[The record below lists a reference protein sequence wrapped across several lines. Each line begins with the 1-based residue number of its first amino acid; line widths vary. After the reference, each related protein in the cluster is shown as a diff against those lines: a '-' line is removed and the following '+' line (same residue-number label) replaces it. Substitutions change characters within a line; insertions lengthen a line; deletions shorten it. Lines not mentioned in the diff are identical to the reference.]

1 MAERSVTILPP
12 RLNRKAQEIK
22 AEEKAKLRVAAYCRV
37 STDSD
42 EQATSY
48 EAQIEHY
55 TLFIQNNPEWKLAG
69 IFADDGISGTNT
81 KKRDEFNRMI
91 EECKAGNI
99 DMIITKSISRFARN
113 TIDCLKYIRQLK
125 ALNIS
130 VFFEKENINT
140 MDSKGEVLLTIMAS
154 LAQQESESLSQNVKM
169 GIQFRYQQGIVQV
182 NHNRF
187 LGYTKDADKN
197 LVIVP
202 EEAEIV
208 KRIYREYLEGAN
220 YKEISAGLEAD
231 GILTAAGNPKWHSS
245 TLKKILTNEK
255 YMGDALLQ
263 KTYTVDCL
271 TKKRVANDGTVP
283 QYYVN
288 NDHEAIIPREFFAR
302 VQEEMKRRA
311 NIRQG
316 MDGKRRVYSSKYA
329 LSSIVFCGHCG
340 DMYRRTHWNNH
351 GKKQIVW
358 RCVTRLNAPGVECP
372 ARTLSEIQ
380 LQNLVLEAI
389 NKVLGG
395 KQRAIKVLET
405 NISEVV
411 GNTHSEELERIK
423 QQIEKQQTLLVK
435 MTAASEDY
443 SKVVDKI
450 YALQREQEEAMAANV
465 NYKAGKERIQEMIEY
480 LKSQPKRV
488 TVYDEQ
494 LVRKLIEKIT
504 VYDDHLDFLFK
515 SGIQIEMKG

>member
-1 MAERSVTILPP
+1 MNEKITRQVEEMKQQTIGVEVEMNGITRDKAA
-12 RLNRKAQEIK
+12 RLA
-22 AEEKAKLRVAAYCRV
+22 AAYFGTGRYE
-37 STDSD
+37 STAGRNGCSTWSAWDGD
-42 EQATSY
+42 GR
-48 EAQIEHY
+48 
-55 TLFIQNNPEWKLAG
+55 EWKFQKDVSIAG
-69 IFADDGISGTNT
+69 CDS
-81 KKRDEFNRMI
+81 
-91 EECKAGNI
+91 
-99 DMIITKSISRFARN
+99 
-113 TIDCLKYIRQLK
+113 
-125 ALNIS
+125 
-130 VFFEKENINT
+130 EKCE
-140 MDSKGEVLLTIMAS
+140 
-154 LAQQESESLSQNVKM
+154 
-169 GIQFRYQQGIVQV
+169 
-182 NHNRF
+182 
-187 LGYTKDADKN
+187 
-197 LVIVP
+197 LV
-202 EEAEIV
+202 
-208 KRIYREYLEGAN
+208 
-220 YKEISAGLEAD
+220 
-231 GILTAAGNPKWHSS
+231 
-245 TLKKILTNEK
+245 
-255 YMGDALLQ
+255 
-263 KTYTVDCL
+263 

-288 NDHEAIIPREFFAR
+288 NDHEAIIPRELFAR

-411 GNTHSEELERIK
+411 VNTHSEELERIK

-450 YALQREQEEAMAANV
+450 YALQREQEKAMAANV

>member
-1 MAERSVTILPP
+1 
-12 RLNRKAQEIK
+12 
-22 AEEKAKLRVAAYCRV
+22 
-37 STDSD
+37 
-42 EQATSY
+42 
-48 EAQIEHY
+48 
-55 TLFIQNNPEWKLAG
+55 
-69 IFADDGISGTNT
+69 
-81 KKRDEFNRMI
+81 
-91 EECKAGNI
+91 
-99 DMIITKSISRFARN
+99 
-113 TIDCLKYIRQLK
+113 
-125 ALNIS
+125 
-130 VFFEKENINT
+130 
-140 MDSKGEVLLTIMAS
+140 MAS
-154 LAQQESESLSQNVKM
+154 LAQQESESLSQNVKL

-187 LGYTKDADKN
+187 LGYTKDADKH

-220 YKEISAGLEAD
+220 YKEISSGIEAD
-231 GILTAAGNPKWHSS
+231 GILTAAGNPRWHSS

-288 NDHEAIIPREFFAR
+288 NDHDAIIPRELFTR
-302 VQEEMKRRA
+302 VQEEMKRRV

-316 MDGKRRVYSSKYA
+316 MDGKKRVYSSKYA
-329 LSSIVFCGHCG
+329 LSSIVFCGHCN
-340 DMYRRTHWNNH
+340 DMFRRTHWNNH

-358 RCVTRLNAPGVECP
+358 RCITRLDAPGVECP
-372 ARTLSEIQ
+372 ARTLSEVQ

-405 NISEVV
+405 NISEVL
-411 GNTHSEELERIK
+411 GNAHTEEMERIRK
-423 QQIEKQQTLLVK
+423 QIEKQQTLLVK

-450 YALQREQEEAMAANV
+450 YALQNEQKQAMADSV
-465 NYKAGKERIQEMIEY
+465 NYKVQVERTEEMIEY

-488 TVYDEQ
+488 TAYDEQ

-504 VYDDHLDFLFK
+504 VYDEHLDFLFK
-515 SGIQIEMKG
+515 SGIQIEIKG

>member
-1 MAERSVTILPP
+1 MAQVTKIFKEQDAESV
-12 RLNRKAQEIK
+12 
-22 AEEKAKLRVAAYCRV
+22 KLKVAAYCRV
-37 STDSD
+37 STNSD
-42 EQATSY
+42 EQLESL
-48 EAQIEHY
+48 EAQKKHY
-55 TLFIQNNPEWKLAG
+55 QTYIKSNPAWQYAG
-69 IFADDGISGTNT
+69 LYYDEGISGT
-81 KKRDEFNRMI
+81 KMEKRKQLLKMLDACERK
-91 EECKAGNI
+91 EI
-99 DMIITKSISRFARN
+99 DLVITKSISRFSRN
-113 TIDCLKYIRQLK
+113 TVDCLEMVRFLIEHGVY
-125 ALNIS
+125 
-130 VFFEKENINT
+130 VYFEKENINT

-154 LAQQESESLSQNVKM
+154 LAQQESESLSQNVKL

-187 LGYTKDADKN
+187 LGYTKDADKH

-202 EEAEIV
+202 EEAEII

-220 YKEISAGLEAD
+220 YKELSAGLEAD
-231 GILTAAGNPKWHSS
+231 GILTAAGKPRWHSS

-288 NDHEAIIPREFFAR
+288 NDHDAIIPRELFTR

-311 NIRQG
+311 NIREG

-329 LSSIVFCGHCG
+329 LSSIVFCGHCS

-372 ARTLSEIQ
+372 ARTLSEVQ

-411 GNTHSEELERIK
+411 GNAHNEELEMIK
-423 QQIEKQQTLLVK
+423 KQIERQQTLLVK

-450 YALQREQEEAMAANV
+450 YALQKEQEQAMAESV
-465 NYKAGKERIQEMIEY
+465 NYKAQTERIEEMIAY

-488 TVYDEQ
+488 TAYDEQ

-504 VYDDHLDFLFK
+504 VYDDHLKFLFK
-515 SGIQIEMKG
+515 SGIQIEING

>member
-1 MAERSVTILPP
+1 MEERSVTILPP
-12 RLNRKAQEIK
+12 RLNRKREEAK
-22 AEEKAKLRVAAYCRV
+22 AEEKARLRVAAYCRV

-48 EAQIEHY
+48 ETQIEHY
-55 TLFIQNNPEWKLAG
+55 TLFIQNNPEWILAG

-125 ALNIS
+125 ALNIA

-154 LAQQESESLSQNVKM
+154 LAQQESESLSQNVKL

-187 LGYTKDADKN
+187 LGYTKDADKH

-202 EEAEIV
+202 EEAESV

-220 YKEISAGLEAD
+220 YKEISSGLEAD
-231 GILTAAGNPKWHSS
+231 GILTAAGNPRWHSS

-288 NDHEAIIPREFFAR
+288 NDHDAIIPRELFTR
-302 VQEEMKRRA
+302 VQEEMKRRV

-316 MDGKRRVYSSKYA
+316 MDGKKRVYSSKYA
-329 LSSIVFCGHCG
+329 LSSIVFCGHCN
-340 DMYRRTHWNNH
+340 DVFRRTHWNNH

-358 RCVTRLNAPGVECP
+358 RCITRLDAPGVECS
-372 ARTLSEIQ
+372 ARTLSEVQ

-405 NISEVV
+405 NISQVL
-411 GNTHSEELERIK
+411 GNAHTEELERIRK
-423 QQIEKQQTLLVK
+423 QIEKQQTLLVK

-443 SKVVDKI
+443 SKVVDNI
-450 YALQREQEEAMAANV
+450 YALQNEQKQAMADSV
-465 NYKAGKERIQEMIEY
+465 NYKAQAERTEEMIEY

-488 TVYDEQ
+488 TAYDEQ

-504 VYDDHLDFLFK
+504 VFDDHLNFLFK
-515 SGIQIEMKG
+515 SGIQIEIKG

>member
-1 MAERSVTILPP
+1 
-12 RLNRKAQEIK
+12 
-22 AEEKAKLRVAAYCRV
+22 
-37 STDSD
+37 
-42 EQATSY
+42 
-48 EAQIEHY
+48 
-55 TLFIQNNPEWKLAG
+55 
-69 IFADDGISGTNT
+69 
-81 KKRDEFNRMI
+81 
-91 EECKAGNI
+91 
-99 DMIITKSISRFARN
+99 
-113 TIDCLKYIRQLK
+113 
-125 ALNIS
+125 
-130 VFFEKENINT
+130 
-140 MDSKGEVLLTIMAS
+140 MDSKGEVLLTIKAS
-154 LAQQESESLSQNVKM
+154 LAQQESESLSQNVKL

-187 LGYTKDADKN
+187 LGDTKDADKH

-202 EEAEIV
+202 EEAKII

-231 GILTAAGNPKWHSS
+231 GILTATGKPRWHSS
-245 TLKKILTNEK
+245 TSKKILTSEK

-263 KTYTVDCL
+263 KTYMVDCL

-288 NDHEAIIPREFFAR
+288 NDHDAIIPRELFTR

-311 NIRQG
+311 NIREG
-316 MDGKRRVYSSKYA
+316 MDGRKRVYSSKYT
-329 LSSIVFCGHCG
+329 LSSIVFCGHCS

-372 ARTLSEIQ
+372 ARTLVEVQ

-395 KQRAIKVLET
+395 KQRAIKVLEA
-405 NISEVV
+405 NISDVV
-411 GNTHSEELERIK
+411 GNAHNEELERIK
-423 QQIEKQQTLLVK
+423 KQIEKQQTLLVK

-450 YALQREQEEAMAANV
+450 YALQNEQKQAMAESV
-465 NYKAGKERIQEMIEY
+465 NCNAGKERIEEMIAY

-488 TVYDEQ
+488 TAYDEQ

-504 VYDDHLDFLFK
+504 VYDDRVDFLFK
-515 SGIQIEMKG
+515 SGLQIEIKG

>member
-1 MAERSVTILPP
+1 MPFSIQFKTRNPDYEMVDIYA
-12 RLNRKAQEIK
+12 
-22 AEEKAKLRVAAYCRV
+22 
-37 STDSD
+37 D
-42 EQATSY
+42 E
-48 EAQIEHY
+48 
-55 TLFIQNNPEWKLAG
+55 
-69 IFADDGISGTNT
+69 GISGTNT
-81 KKRDEFNRMI
+81 KKRDDFNRMI
-91 EECKAGNI
+91 ADCRAGKI
-99 DMIITKSISRFARN
+99 DLIITKSISRFARN
-113 TIDCLKYIRQLK
+113 TLDCLNYVRELK
-125 ALNIS
+125 DLGNGII
-130 VFFEKENINT
+130 FEKENINT

-154 LAQQESESLSQNVKM
+154 LAQQESESLSQNVKL

-187 LGYTKDADKN
+187 LGYTKDADKH

-202 EEAEIV
+202 EEAESV

-220 YKEISAGLEAD
+220 YKEISSGLEAD
-231 GILTAAGNPKWHSS
+231 GILTAAGNPRWHSS

-288 NDHEAIIPREFFAR
+288 NDHDAIIPRELFTR
-302 VQEEMKRRA
+302 VQEEMKRRV

-316 MDGKRRVYSSKYA
+316 MDGKKRVYSSKYA
-329 LSSIVFCGHCG
+329 LSSIVFCGHCN
-340 DMYRRTHWNNH
+340 DVFRRTHWNNH

-358 RCVTRLNAPGVECP
+358 RCITRLDAPGVECS
-372 ARTLSEIQ
+372 ARTLSEVQ

-405 NISEVV
+405 NISQVL
-411 GNTHSEELERIK
+411 GNAHTEELERIRK
-423 QQIEKQQTLLVK
+423 QIEKQQTLLVK

-450 YALQREQEEAMAANV
+450 YALQNEQKQAMADSV
-465 NYKAGKERIQEMIEY
+465 NYKAQAERTEEMIEY

-488 TVYDEQ
+488 TAYDEQ

-504 VYDDHLDFLFK
+504 VFDDHLNFLFK
-515 SGIQIEMKG
+515 SSIQIEIKG

>member
-1 MAERSVTILPP
+1 M
-12 RLNRKAQEIK
+12 
-22 AEEKAKLRVAAYCRV
+22 
-37 STDSD
+37 
-42 EQATSY
+42 
-48 EAQIEHY
+48 
-55 TLFIQNNPEWKLAG
+55 
-69 IFADDGISGTNT
+69 
-81 KKRDEFNRMI
+81 
-91 EECKAGNI
+91 
-99 DMIITKSISRFARN
+99 
-113 TIDCLKYIRQLK
+113 
-125 ALNIS
+125 
-130 VFFEKENINT
+130 
-140 MDSKGEVLLTIMAS
+140 
-154 LAQQESESLSQNVKM
+154 
-169 GIQFRYQQGIVQV
+169 
-182 NHNRF
+182 
-187 LGYTKDADKN
+187 
-197 LVIVP
+197 IVP
-202 EEAEIV
+202 EEAEII

-231 GILTAAGNPKWHSS
+231 GIRTAAGKPRWHSS

-288 NDHEAIIPREFFAR
+288 NDHDAIIPRELFTR

-311 NIRQG
+311 NIREG
-316 MDGKRRVYSSKYA
+316 MDGKKRVYSSKYA
-329 LSSIVFCGHCG
+329 LSSIVFCGHCS

-372 ARTLSEIQ
+372 ARTLSEVQ

-395 KQRAIKVLET
+395 KQRAIKVLEI
-405 NISEVV
+405 NISDVI
-411 GNTHSEELERIK
+411 GNAHNEELERIK
-423 QQIEKQQTLLVK
+423 KQIEKQQTLLVK

-450 YALQREQEEAMAANV
+450 YALQKEQKQAMAESV
-465 NYKAGKERIQEMIEY
+465 NYNAGKERIEEMIAY

-488 TVYDEQ
+488 TAYDEQ

-515 SGIQIEMKG
+515 SGIQIEIKG

>member
-1 MAERSVTILPP
+1 
-12 RLNRKAQEIK
+12 
-22 AEEKAKLRVAAYCRV
+22 
-37 STDSD
+37 
-42 EQATSY
+42 
-48 EAQIEHY
+48 
-55 TLFIQNNPEWKLAG
+55 
-69 IFADDGISGTNT
+69 
-81 KKRDEFNRMI
+81 
-91 EECKAGNI
+91 
-99 DMIITKSISRFARN
+99 
-113 TIDCLKYIRQLK
+113 
-125 ALNIS
+125 
-130 VFFEKENINT
+130 
-140 MDSKGEVLLTIMAS
+140 
-154 LAQQESESLSQNVKM
+154 
-169 GIQFRYQQGIVQV
+169 
-182 NHNRF
+182 
-187 LGYTKDADKN
+187 
-197 LVIVP
+197 
-202 EEAEIV
+202 
-208 KRIYREYLEGAN
+208 
-220 YKEISAGLEAD
+220 
-231 GILTAAGNPKWHSS
+231 
-245 TLKKILTNEK
+245 
-255 YMGDALLQ
+255 MGDALLQ

-288 NDHEAIIPREFFAR
+288 NDHEAIIPRELFAR

-358 RCVTRLNAPGVECP
+358 RCVTRLNVPGVECP

-480 LKSQPKRV
+480 LKSKPKRV